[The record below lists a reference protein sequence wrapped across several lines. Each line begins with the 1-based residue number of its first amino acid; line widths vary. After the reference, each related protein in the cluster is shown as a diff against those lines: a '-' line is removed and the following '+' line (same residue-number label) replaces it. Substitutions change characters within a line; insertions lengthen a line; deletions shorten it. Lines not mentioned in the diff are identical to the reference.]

1 MVTRR
6 QERVS
11 ELLREELS
19 LLVAE
24 LTDPRLDDAMVNVTD
39 VRVSADLRTA
49 HVYLEHA
56 LGPAGSRQVLAAL
69 EHAQSFLRHALL
81 ENLELRFVPDLFF
94 HIDSTA
100 ERARHLDELL
110 NSLVH
115 DGGARSQQEH
125 DADATERTKD
135 GAPTSGAATSEAGS
149 DTRRADS
156 TDRSPD

>member
-24 LTDPRLDDAMVNVTD
+24 LTDPRLEDAMVNVTD
-39 VRVSADLRTA
+39 VRVPADLRSA
-49 HVYLEHA
+49 RVYIEHA

-69 EHAQSFLRHALL
+69 EHAQGFLRRALV

-94 HIDSTA
+94 HIDTTE
-100 ERARHLDELL
+100 ERARHVDELL
-110 NSLVH
+110 DSLAR
-115 DGGARSQQEH
+115 DGSASSQQEH
-125 DADATERTKD
+125 DADATERNRD
-135 GAPTSGAATSEAGS
+135 GVGS
-149 DTRRADS
+149 S
-156 TDRSPD
+156 TDFEDSAERSPD

>member
-24 LTDPRLDDAMVNVTD
+24 LTDPRLEDAMVNVTD

-69 EHAQSFLRHALL
+69 EHAQSFMRHALL

-115 DGGARSQQEH
+115 SGAARSQQEH
-125 DADATERTKD
+125 DADATERTR
-135 GAPTSGAATSEAGS
+135 GGAATGGAGS
-149 DTRRADS
+149 DTQRADS